1 MKNTNQFRSLLVI
14 NGIIAFLFGL
24 FCNFLHLLETAKT
37 IALYFGLILIGASVV
52 GIIISVK
59 KINQKQLIP
68 YNLLS
73 SVLSLIIGIF
83 IVVYT
88 KKSLELFTIIVG
100 IWAILIA
107 VLQIVILI
115 QIIKRSVYRKVMIFN
130 SIITLIFGI
139 ILFTNPLESIAAM
152 VYITGAL
159 AIVFGSILIYI
170 AIKIKSL

>member
-24 FCNFLHLLETAKT
+24 FAIFAPLETAKT

-100 IWAILIA
+100 IWAILTA

-152 VYITGAL
+152 VYITGTL

>member
-1 MKNTNQFRSLLVI
+1 MKNINQFRSLLVI

-24 FCNFLHLLETAKT
+24 FAIFAPLETAKT

-100 IWAILIA
+100 IWAILTA

-152 VYITGAL
+152 VYITGTL

>member
-24 FCNFLHLLETAKT
+24 FAIFAPLETAKT

-88 KKSLELFTIIVG
+88 KKSLELFTIIIG
-100 IWAILIA
+100 IWAILTA

>member
-24 FCNFLHLLETAKT
+24 FAIFAPLETAKT

-139 ILFTNPLESIAAM
+139 ILFTNPLESIA
-152 VYITGAL
+152 GAL

>member
-1 MKNTNQFRSLLVI
+1 MKNINQFRSLLVI

-24 FCNFLHLLETAKT
+24 FAIFAPLETAKT

>member
-1 MKNTNQFRSLLVI
+1 
-14 NGIIAFLFGL
+14 
-24 FCNFLHLLETAKT
+24 
-37 IALYFGLILIGASVV
+37 
-52 GIIISVK
+52 
-59 KINQKQLIP
+59 
-68 YNLLS
+68 
-73 SVLSLIIGIF
+73 LIIGIF

>member
-24 FCNFLHLLETAKT
+24 FAIFAPLETAKT

-100 IWAILIA
+100 IWAILTA

>member
-24 FCNFLHLLETAKT
+24 FAIFAPLETAKT

-152 VYITGAL
+152 VYITGQC
-159 AIVFGSILIYI
+159 VF
-170 AIKIKSL
+170 AAW

>member
-24 FCNFLHLLETAKT
+24 FAIFAPLETAKT

>member
-1 MKNTNQFRSLLVI
+1 MKNINQFRSLLVI

-24 FCNFLHLLETAKT
+24 FAIFAPLETAKT

-152 VYITGAL
+152 VYITGTL

>member
-1 MKNTNQFRSLLVI
+1 MKNINQFRSLLVI

-24 FCNFLHLLETAKT
+24 FAIFAPLETAKT
-37 IALYFGLILIGASVV
+37 IGLYFGLILIGASVV

-100 IWAILIA
+100 IWAILTA

-152 VYITGAL
+152 VYITGTL

>member
-1 MKNTNQFRSLLVI
+1 MKNINQFRSLLVI

-24 FCNFLHLLETAKT
+24 FAIFAPLETAKT

-100 IWAILIA
+100 IWAILTA

>member
-24 FCNFLHLLETAKT
+24 FAIFAPLETAKT

-152 VYITGAL
+152 VYITGTL

>member
-1 MKNTNQFRSLLVI
+1 MI

-24 FCNFLHLLETAKT
+24 FAIFAPLETAKT

>member
-1 MKNTNQFRSLLVI
+1 MKNINKFRSLLVI

-24 FCNFLHLLETAKT
+24 FAIFAPLETAKT

-100 IWAILIA
+100 IWAILTA